1 MVMTHSNLIIHCELF
16 TGIRRSS
23 RFGNTSIGD
32 FRNTEDDPVNVDDD
46 DEIVVPQARDTKKSK
61 ATKVKSKKPKIDVR
75 AKGKEVLEETS
86 DSSDESDDDI
96 DGTDFCMQSDE
107 DTRPVKVQLDKK
119 ICMFK
124 SRCTPYRLYH
134 SLSQISE
141 KHKEAIRNLG
151 FGKILDL
158 NMFEIPSRFGEWLV
172 DAFDPQSCT
181 LRTQSGAF
189 KIRTHDIHQITGI
202 PVGGQR
208 ILMERRVDY
217 SREIV
222 RSWRMRYGIT
232 NSAISATKIMDKM
245 IKSSRPDKWF
255 LLDCLV
261 LFTTTMRIL
270 NIVDRPED
278 AIKFDWSR
286 YVVDSICF
294 IWGPFAIRKTLKNK
308 NVLPYGTRINN
319 E

>member
-1 MVMTHSNLIIHCELF
+1 
-16 TGIRRSS
+16 
-23 RFGNTSIGD
+23 
-32 FRNTEDDPVNVDDD
+32 
-46 DEIVVPQARDTKKSK
+46 
-61 ATKVKSKKPKIDVR
+61 
-75 AKGKEVLEETS
+75 
-86 DSSDESDDDI
+86 
-96 DGTDFCMQSDE
+96 MQSDE
-107 DTRPVKVQLDKK
+107 DTRPVKVQLDNKK

-124 SRCTPYRLYH
+124 SRCTLYRLYH
-134 SLSQISE
+134 ALSQISE

-172 DAFDPQSCT
+172 DAFDPQSYT
-181 LRTQSGAF
+181 LRTQSGAL

-255 LLDCLV
+255 LLDFLV
-261 LFTTTMRIL
+261 LFTTTMVEGIKNGMSNQRIL
-270 NIVDRPED
+270 TIVDRPED

-286 YVVDSICF
+286 YVVDSIF
-294 IWGPFAIRKTLKNK
+294 
-308 NVLPYGTRINN
+308 
-319 E
+319 